1 MAQWALVKMDDYNST
16 LSRGGVVEWVTPKN
30 DLTADIVFPKESLS
44 NYRKFEVNDDV
55 KIGWIYKDK
64 TQEFVNSNISSN

>member
-16 LSRGGVVEWVTPKN
+16 FSRGGVVERVTPKN
-30 DLTADIVFPKESLS
+30 ELTANYVFKQESLP

-55 KIGWIYKDK
+55 KVGWIYKDK
-64 TQEFVNSNISSN
+64 TQEFVDSNI